1 MMFYQFRQQ
10 LKKTE
15 DGKDVADIFPL
26 GEEVL
31 SPHYQPEFAKHAS
44 AAKQKLKKKQGDI
57 DSQKRRSHSEERF
70 KKSGQNQQVV
80 AQETKRPL

>member
-31 SPHYQPEFAKHAS
+31 SPQYQPEFAKHAS
-44 AAKQKLKKKQGDI
+44 AAKQKLKKK
-57 DSQKRRSHSEERF
+57 
-70 KKSGQNQQVV
+70 
-80 AQETKRPL
+80 